1 MEEVTAEIQSAI
13 GHAQQIYNEINA
25 HMQDLFESPFFTT
38 FLEHSD
44 AFGKP
49 VSFLSANGKR
59 LMIGGGVG
67 FALALMFWFIHALR
81 QDIEATKRKLAEKE
95 ALRR

>member
-1 MEEVTAEIQSAI
+1 
-13 GHAQQIYNEINA
+13 
-25 HMQDLFESPFFTT
+25 MQDLFESPFFTT

-59 LMIGGGVG
+59 LLIGGGVG

-81 QDIEATKRKLAEKE
+81 QDIEATKRKLAEME